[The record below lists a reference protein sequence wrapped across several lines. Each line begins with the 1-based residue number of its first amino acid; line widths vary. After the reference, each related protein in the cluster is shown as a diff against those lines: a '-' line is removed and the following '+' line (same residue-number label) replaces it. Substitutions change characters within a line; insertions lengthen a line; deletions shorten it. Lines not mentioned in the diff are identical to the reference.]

1 MMITIA
7 IAVAITTIVV
17 WLRPITIGIVAVT
30 IFIFHLLFT
39 FIGLNLAVCTV
50 FYQWLTAPR
59 VRRKF
64 LDAVPIIDDAP
75 VLGNVVDISVY
86 RHKDMFVIN
95 YGGMIIGPFD
105 SYDAAEKFCDER
117 RLKGTPILF
126 VQSPGSWGRHAQE
139 E

>member
-7 IAVAITTIVV
+7 IAVAIATVIV

-50 FYQWLTAPR
+50 LYEWLTTPPR
-59 VRRKF
+59 VKRKF
-64 LDAVPIIDDAP
+64 LDEVTPIKP
-75 VLGNVVDISVY
+75 ENVVDISVY
-86 RHKDMFVIN
+86 RHRDMFVVS
-95 YGGMIIGPFD
+95 YSGMLIGPFD
-105 SYDAAEKFCDER
+105 SYEAAEGFCDER
-117 RLKGTPILF
+117 HLSGTPISF
-126 VQSPGSWGRHAQE
+126 VQSPNSWGKRAQE